1 MRDEWRGIW
10 TSAIPHH
17 SPPFTLHSS
26 LPTAR
31 NALYLTRVPIIQVYG
46 HEALRQRL
54 RLAATRGTLPG
65 SILLHGAR
73 GVGKQR
79 LALWLG
85 QLLLCSGDGER
96 PCGRCQHCK
105 YALNVAHPDL
115 HWFFP
120 RPRLKES
127 DPDPETVREDYRDA
141 IAERVG
147 QRGLYAAGDG
157 SEAIFV
163 AVVRALLQQAALSP
177 ALARRKVFVVGDAER
192 MVPQEGSDQAA
203 NAFLKL
209 LEEPP
214 ANTTLILTSSEPG
227 ALLPT
232 IRSRV
237 VAIRVPPLSEASM
250 RQFLADPAAAD
261 ALSQSGVPSGTEER
275 IRLAQGAP
283 GALLAASGIQESLD
297 QANRLVAAAIR
308 GDPADRFRLAFS
320 QGASKARGGFA
331 QMLDALTIVLHH
343 RLKQAVAQGDEHA
356 ERQARALEVVERAK
370 IMATG
375 NVNPQLVTASLIRQL
390 APLIQ

>member
-1 MRDEWRGIW
+1 M
-10 TSAIPHH
+10 
-17 SPPFTLHSS
+17 
-26 LPTAR
+26 
-31 NALYLTRVPIIQVYG
+31 PIIQLYG

-54 RLAATRGTLPG
+54 RLAASRGALPG

-105 YALNVAHPDL
+105 YTLNLVHPDL

-120 RPRLKES
+120 RPRLKET
-127 DPDPETVREDYRDA
+127 DPDPAAVREDYGEA
-141 IAERVG
+141 IAERVEH
-147 QRGLYAAGDG
+147 RGLYAPADG
-157 SEAIFV
+157 TEAIYV

-192 MVPQEGSDQAA
+192 MVSQEGADQAA

-214 ANTTLILTSSEPG
+214 ADATLILTSSEPG

-237 VAIRVPPLSEASM
+237 VAIRVAPLPDASM
-250 RQFLADPAAAD
+250 RLFLADPAVAE
-261 ALSQSGVPSGTEER
+261 ALTESGVPSATDER
-275 IRLAQGAP
+275 LRLGQGAP
-283 GALLAASGIQESLD
+283 GALLAASGLRDSLD
-297 QANRLVAAAIR
+297 QASRLLSAIER
-308 GDPADRFRLAFS
+308 GEAADRLRLAFT
-320 QGASKARGGFA
+320 QGSSKARGGFT
-331 QMLDALTIVLHH
+331 QMLDALTVLLHQ
-343 RLKQAVAQGDEHA
+343 RVKDAVLRRDDRA
-356 ERQARALEVVERAK
+356 ESAARALEVVERAK
-370 IMATG
+370 ALATG
-375 NVNPQLVTASLIRQL
+375 NVNPQLVTASLIQQL
-390 APLIQ
+390 RPLVR